1 MALQGVDRTRLWVFN
16 SQSLTRL
23 LLTLIAPPW
32 SWAGVAGNIKYFHLS
47 PEENDNDLRTNL
59 KVLEC
64 KADPSEPSTISSTY
78 SGTLQLEG
86 VFKEAEPCLWDDKL
100 EYPLIQ
106 WGTSASTN
114 DVIEECKG
122 KLRALNEILC
132 NEFPFATRE
141 VSAAQLGEFGIPNI
155 TKPSKV
161 VSDGDDGFSTMDY
174 SPASLAG
181 GGLVNNFIA
190 DRLDA
195 AGEPVKGHSL
205 RDPVSGVQV
214 GFWAPDVMET
224 DQAQECKPNPITFLA
239 LCKKTEYVF
248 ALGIVPIA
256 PGSKQY
262 RRVGLGIWNWLAFHC
277 SGGKPKDGTFEIV

>member
-1 MALQGVDRTRLWVFN
+1 
-16 SQSLTRL
+16 
-23 LLTLIAPPW
+23 LIAPSW
-32 SWAGVAGNIKYFHLS
+32 SWAGVAGNIKYFHLF
-47 PEENDNDLRTNL
+47 PEENDEDLKTNL

-78 SGTLQLEG
+78 SGTLQLQG
-86 VFKEAEPCLWDDKL
+86 VFQEAEPCLWDDKL

-106 WGTSASTN
+106 WGTPVFTK
-114 DVIEECKG
+114 DVPEEYNG
-122 KLRALNEILC
+122 KLRALNELLG
-132 NEFPFATRE
+132 NGFPFATRE
-141 VSAAQLGEFGIPNI
+141 VSTAQLGDFGIPNI
-155 TKPSKV
+155 PKPSKV
-161 VSDGDDGFSTMDY
+161 ASDDDNDDDGFSTMDY
-174 SPASLAG
+174 TLADSAGEGSL
-181 GGLVNNFIA
+181 NNIIA

-214 GFWAPDVMET
+214 GFWAPDIIEA

-248 ALGIVPIA
+248 ALGIVPVA

-262 RRVGLGIWNWLAFHC
+262 RRVGLGIWNWLAFYC
-277 SGGKPKDGTFEIV
+277 SGGKPKEGTFEIV